1 MAPSDHAPEPV
12 QIDIVS
18 DVMCPWCIVGYRQLA
33 QALKMTGVTEKL
45 RWHPFELNPSMPAD
59 GQNLTEHMAQKYG
72 ASAAESQENRARL
85 QRLGADLGIAFNFT
99 DHSKIV
105 NTFQAHQLLDWAE
118 GYGKQHPLKLALFE
132 AYFSDGRD
140 VSDADVLTHVAQ
152 SVGLDAAETS
162 AVLASETHA
171 QSVRDKQQFW
181 TDRGISGVP
190 AMVFGG
196 NYLLTGAQGIPT
208 YADLLRRVHAE
219 SAAAFA
225 SLTG

>member
-1 MAPSDHAPEPV
+1 
-12 QIDIVS
+12 
-18 DVMCPWCIVGYRQLA
+18 
-33 QALKMTGVTEKL
+33 MTGVTGKL
-45 RWHPFELNPSMPAD
+45 RWHPFELNPLMSPE
-59 GQNLTEHMAQKYG
+59 GQNLTEHMAEKYG

-132 AYFSDGRD
+132 AYFSDGLD
-140 VSDADVLTHVAQ
+140 LSDADVLILVAR
-152 SVGLDAAETS
+152 SVGLDAAESST
-162 AVLASETHA
+162 VLASEAHA
-171 QSVRDKQQFW
+171 QSVREKQQFW

-196 NYLLTGAQGIPT
+196 KYLLTGAQGTPT
-208 YADLLRRVHAE
+208 YADVLRKVQADG
-219 SAAAFA
+219 AAAFA
-225 SLTG
+225 SVTD